1 MTQVEY
7 PINLAPRGIEFS
19 EFEAANGEKVKV
31 YDPYRYMEDAQSP
44 QVKAWVDSENKLT
57 DRFLAECETRDKF
70 KKTITAN
77 WNFPKIG
84 IPNKHGEYYYFG
96 YNSGLM
102 PQTQWYKIKEKGS
115 YLVDVKDPLKDAELF
130 IDPNTLYAD
139 GKTQMGSTY
148 WSDDG
153 KYMAFSEQK
162 GGSDWKTIYIKDVS
176 TGKNLEND
184 ELMWIK
190 FSGATWTKDSKG
202 FFYSRYEVPK
212 TYLNNDKKANV
223 SGKQGQ
229 ETDKL
234 QNMKV
239 FYHRVG

>member
-1 MTQVEY
+1 
-7 PINLAPRGIEFS
+7 
-19 EFEAANGEKVKV
+19 
-31 YDPYRYMEDAQSP
+31 
-44 QVKAWVDSENKLT
+44 
-57 DRFLAECETRDKF
+57 
-70 KKTITAN
+70 
-77 WNFPKIG
+77 
-84 IPNKHGEYYYFG
+84 
-96 YNSGLM
+96 
-102 PQTQWYKIKEKGS
+102 
-115 YLVDVKDPLKDAELF
+115 
-130 IDPNTLYAD
+130 
-139 GKTQMGSTY
+139 MGSTY

-162 GGSDWKTIYIKDVS
+162 GGSDWKTFYIKDAS

-190 FSGATWTKDSKG
+190 FSGASWTKDSKG